1 MLARLTLSIFVPQDC
16 HGPRTPHTSLPLTW
30 HRCLRGSQSC
40 FLLVVAECVGTAFSH
55 ALYPRTP
62 TPSAVDA
69 HRPHRKTMLGVA
81 GRQNPCTLAP
91 RGCFVTESSQEA
103 RGWGEGAQFLEWL
116 PVTLM
121 YFLPVSMGQESGQG
135 LQSRC
140 QWAAF
145 SSAGW
150 TGGRCLPSHAG
161 FWQNALP
168 RGRQN

>member
-1 MLARLTLSIFVPQDC
+1 
-16 HGPRTPHTSLPLTW
+16 
-30 HRCLRGSQSC
+30 
-40 FLLVVAECVGTAFSH
+40 
-55 ALYPRTP
+55 
-62 TPSAVDA
+62 
-69 HRPHRKTMLGVA
+69 MLGVA